1 MKNKLKEKLKSM
13 NNARLVLAVIR
24 LNSLADVPFS
34 DPTYTGAMPK
44 QYAMNRA
51 RLLAY
56 KGMEGVK

>member
-1 MKNKLKEKLKSM
+1 M

-56 KGMEGVK
+56 KGMEGAK